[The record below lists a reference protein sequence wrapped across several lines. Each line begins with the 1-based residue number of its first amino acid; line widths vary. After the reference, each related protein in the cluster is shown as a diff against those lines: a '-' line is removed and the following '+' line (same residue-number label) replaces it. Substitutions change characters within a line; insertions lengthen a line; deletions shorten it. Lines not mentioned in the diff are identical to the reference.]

1 MAEESKVKRYTYTA
15 RNAEGVLISGTI
27 AAIDELSAARRLQSM
42 NMAPLNIRVSGA
54 GKGANK
60 QLRAKRVKAKD
71 LSILGSQFATML
83 DAGLLLVRTIQSVE
97 EQTTHPELKR
107 VLPLLRK
114 SVEEGTPLSEAMR
127 KHPEIFP
134 NLMIG
139 MIAAGEESGHLSE
152 AMAQSAQNYEKE
164 AKLRSK
170 VKSAMMYPV
179 VVLVIA
185 AVMLMIM
192 LIFVV
197 PKFSGIFTSL
207 GGSLP
212 LPTLILVKMSHAAGV
227 LIPALIVSGFVGSI
241 VWRKKKSDIRVR
253 RILDPLKLKMPIMGT
268 FFQKIALARFA
279 RIFGSLL
286 SSGVPML
293 QALDIVANTSGNLV
307 ISDALQ
313 DVRRAVHSGKEI
325 APTLANYNVFP
336 PIVVQMVAAGE
347 ETGTIPSM
355 LNKVADFYEV
365 EVDTAS
371 DALTSILEP
380 VLIVLLAVVVGSMVI
395 SLYLPLFKIF
405 TLIK

>member
-15 RNAEGVLISGTI
+15 RNADGVLVSGTI
-27 AAIDELSAARRLQSM
+27 AAVDELSAAKRLQTM
-42 NMAPLNIRVSGA
+42 NMAPLNIRTSGA

-114 SVEEGTPLSEAMR
+114 SVEEGAPLSEAMR

-152 AMAQSAQNYEKE
+152 SMAQSAQNYEKE

-170 VKSAMMYPV
+170 VKSAMMYPA

-185 AVMLMIM
+185 AIMLVIM

-212 LPTLILVKMSHAAGV
+212 LPTLILVKMSHAAGI
-227 LIPALIVSGFVGSI
+227 LIPALIVSGIVGSMI
-241 VWRKKKSDIRVR
+241 WRKKKSDIRVR
-253 RILDPLKLKMPIMGT
+253 RVLDPIKLRMPIMGT

-325 APTLANYNVFP
+325 APTLANYEVFP

-347 ETGTIPSM
+347 ETGTIPAM

-380 VLIVLLAVVVGSMVI
+380 VLIVFLAVVVGSMVI